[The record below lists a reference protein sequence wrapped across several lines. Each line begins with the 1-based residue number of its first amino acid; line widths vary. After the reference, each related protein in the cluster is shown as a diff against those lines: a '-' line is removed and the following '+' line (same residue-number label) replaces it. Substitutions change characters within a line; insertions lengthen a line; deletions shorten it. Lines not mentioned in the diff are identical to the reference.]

1 MLKDQLES
9 LIGMMV
15 ERGILLEEAVGEFEK
30 KFIKRVLDRSDGNQ
44 SRAARVLGIHR
55 NTLSR
60 KLDEYR
66 LDHRPLHRG

>member
-1 MLKDQLES
+1 VKDQLES

-66 LDHRPLHRG
+66 LDHRPGHRG